1 MRELRAGKNN
11 VAGEKREEKKARGT
25 RDILTVR
32 HARHAAASDSGT
44 GVERREPCRPG
55 ELAVLPRVPQD
66 HRANLDSYSPFAKA
80 NPKPSPLLKVRNNS
94 LATPRSRVGLHV
106 QSPHYRCLYRIRSS
120 RVVNPS
126 VGRLEIH
133 ELHGRALSYS
143 TNGV

>member
-80 NPKPSPLLKVRNNS
+80 NPKPSPLLKVRNKQ
-94 LATPRSRVGLHV
+94 PRDTSI
-106 QSPHYRCLYRIRSS
+106 P
-120 RVVNPS
+120 
-126 VGRLEIH
+126 GRLA
-133 ELHGRALSYS
+133 RAIPALQVFISNPEFAS
-143 TNGV
+143 R